1 MMNKRIVPIQIRL
14 TKDEKKAVK
23 KIVED
28 SDYDNIYEYVKSL
41 IQTEKIENNLIN
53 KNYTIKDDKL
63 SFRPPT
69 EDDKK
74 ALLDF
79 AKDKGY
85 TFAELLT
92 ALIEMDIIKKDLE
105 KLNSDVEFHRVNLQ
119 NSFMSLKASIGK
131 EEASKIIENIILEN
145 NFNLILDKDRIIIKN
160 KLYKH

>member
-1 MMNKRIVPIQIRL
+1 MTKRIVPIQIRL
-14 TKDEKKAVK
+14 SKDEKKAVK
-23 KIVED
+23 QIIEE
-28 SDYDNIYEYVKSL
+28 SDQENIYEYVNSL
-41 IQTEKIENNLIN
+41 IQKEKIENSLMN

-74 ALLDF
+74 NLLNF
-79 AKDKGY
+79 AKEKGY

-92 ALIEMDIIKKDLE
+92 TLIEKDIEKKDLE

-131 EEASKIIENIILEN
+131 EKASKIIKNIILEN